1 MAPLAD
7 LYQVSMAYGHWRAG
21 RHRAPAAAEL
31 FFRRPPFRGSFALGA
46 GLAEGLRGLRAF
58 RFSAADVAYLRS
70 VLPSTID
77 DAFFDYLATLDAS
90 EVTVSAIPEGSVV
103 FARVPFLQVKGPLL
117 VVQLLETTLLCLVN
131 YASLV
136 ATNAARF
143 RLLAGPDVKLIEMGL
158 RCAQGPD
165 GALSASKYSYIG
177 GFDCTSNILAGKLYG
192 IPVRGT
198 IAHSFIMSFRC
209 LEEVQARVSRA
220 WDGLGMGMGMN
231 GCTNPIFPNSWHLA
245 IPACPQ
251 PRISSVS
258 LLSFPPLLPVSPPLS
273 PCPRPAMAPL
283 ADLYQVSM
291 AYGHWRAGR
300 HRAPAAAELFFRRPP
315 FRGSFALGAG
325 LAEGLRGLRA
335 FRFSAADVA
344 YLRSVLPSTI
354 DDAFFDYLATLDAS
368 EVTVS
373 AIPEGSVVFARVPF
387 LQVKGP
393 LLVVQLL
400 ETTLLCLVNY
410 ASLVATNA
418 ARFRLLAGPDVK
430 LIEMGLRCAQ
440 GPDGALSASKYSY
453 IGGFDCTSNIL
464 AGKLYGIPV
473 RGTIAHSFIMSF
485 RCLEEVQARELPPRA
500 GGDPVDLAG
509 LAVSWLQ
516 RVCDLLQTPLGKAN
530 QGELAAFVSY
540 AVTFPCDFQGLLDTY
555 CVRRSGLPNF
565 CAVALALHQLGYQA
579 IGVRLDSG
587 DLAQQSKEI
596 RGVFQ
601 ACGAHFQVP
610 WFGTIPI
617 AVSNNISEQSL
628 EEFRREELPPRA
640 GGDPVDLA
648 GLAVSWLQRVCDLL
662 QTPLGKANQGEL
674 AAFVS
679 YAVTFPCD
687 FQGLLDTYCVRRSGL
702 PNFCAVA
709 LALHQLGYQAIGVR
723 LDSGDLAQQ
732 SKEIRGVFQA
742 CGAHFQVPWF
752 GTIPI
757 AVSNNISEQSLEE
770 FRREGTNLVTC
781 PLQPSLGCVYKLV
794 EVNGSPCLKL
804 TEDEEKMT
812 IPGMKTIYRLY
823 DAAGHPF
830 MDLMA
835 LEEEPSPSAGQE
847 LGIRV
852 LGRLGETT
860 KVIPTT
866 VEPLHRT
873 YFRDGQVCE
882 PLPSLPEVR
891 THAQVSL
898 NLLSPA
904 HRRLHEPQPYPV
916 ALTERLHQLFQEL
929 SQGSH

>member
-1 MAPLAD
+1 MSPCLHPRVPLCCHPRCP
-7 LYQVSMAYGHWRAG
+7 L
-21 RHRAPAAAEL
+21 
-31 FFRRPPFRGSFALGA
+31 
-46 GLAEGLRGLRAF
+46 
-58 RFSAADVAYLRS
+58 
-70 VLPSTID
+70 VLPSPCPLVLP
-77 DAFFDYLATLDAS
+77 FPLS
-90 EVTVSAIPEGSVV
+90 PCRHP
-103 FARVPFLQVKGPLL
+103 RVPSRCHPLL
-117 VVQLLETTLLCLVN
+117 LPTPL
-131 YASLV
+131 
-136 ATNAARF
+136 
-143 RLLAGPDVKLIEMGL
+143 
-158 RCAQGPD
+158 
-165 GALSASKYSYIG
+165 
-177 GFDCTSNILAGKLYG
+177 
-192 IPVRGT
+192 
-198 IAHSFIMSFRC
+198 
-209 LEEVQARVSRA
+209 
-220 WDGLGMGMGMN
+220 
-231 GCTNPIFPNSWHLA
+231 FPL
-245 IPACPQ
+245 PP
-251 PRISSVS
+251 
-258 LLSFPPLLPVSPPLS
+258 LTPPLLPVSPPLS

-368 EVTVS
+368 EVTVT

-440 GPDGALSASKYSY
+440 GPDGALSASRYSY

-485 RCLEEVQARELPPRA
+485 RSLEEVQARLPPRA

-516 RVCDLLQTPLGKAN
+516 RVCDLLRTPPGKAN

-555 CVRRSGLPNF
+555 CGLEIMLDPPWICVPVVINAFPARARSGLPNF

-628 EEFRREELPPRA
+628 EEFGREGSEI
-640 GGDPVDLA
+640 DM
-648 GLAVSWLQRVCDLL
+648 
-662 QTPLGKANQGEL
+662 
-674 AAFVS
+674 
-679 YAVTFPCD
+679 
-687 FQGLLDTYCVRRSGL
+687 
-702 PNFCAVA
+702 
-709 LALHQLGYQAIGVR
+709 IG
-723 LDSGDLAQQ
+723 
-732 SKEIRGVFQA
+732 I
-742 CGAHFQVPWF
+742 
-752 GTIPI
+752 
-757 AVSNNISEQSLEE
+757 
-770 FRREGTNLVTC
+770 GTNLVTC

-866 VEPLHRT
+866 VELLHRT

-904 HRRLHEPQPYPV
+904 HRRLHEPQVTWDTHWTPMADNLCFGNSKPHLCGHV
-916 ALTERLHQLFQEL
+916 PTL
-929 SQGSH
+929 SILAKFPGIWRPGPG

>member
-1 MAPLAD
+1 
-7 LYQVSMAYGHWRAG
+7 
-21 RHRAPAAAEL
+21 
-31 FFRRPPFRGSFALGA
+31 
-46 GLAEGLRGLRAF
+46 
-58 RFSAADVAYLRS
+58 
-70 VLPSTID
+70 
-77 DAFFDYLATLDAS
+77 
-90 EVTVSAIPEGSVV
+90 
-103 FARVPFLQVKGPLL
+103 
-117 VVQLLETTLLCLVN
+117 
-131 YASLV
+131 
-136 ATNAARF
+136 
-143 RLLAGPDVKLIEMGL
+143 MGL
-158 RCAQGPD
+158 RRAQGPD

-209 LEEVQARVSRA
+209 LEEVQ
-220 WDGLGMGMGMN
+220 
-231 GCTNPIFPNSWHLA
+231 P
-245 IPACPQ
+245 
-251 PRISSVS
+251 
-258 LLSFPPLLPVSPPLS
+258 
-273 PCPRPAMAPL
+273 
-283 ADLYQVSM
+283 
-291 AYGHWRAGR
+291 
-300 HRAPAAAELFFRRPP
+300 
-315 FRGSFALGAG
+315 
-325 LAEGLRGLRA
+325 
-335 FRFSAADVA
+335 
-344 YLRSVLPSTI
+344 
-354 DDAFFDYLATLDAS
+354 
-368 EVTVS
+368 
-373 AIPEGSVVFARVPF
+373 
-387 LQVKGP
+387 
-393 LLVVQLL
+393 
-400 ETTLLCLVNY
+400 
-410 ASLVATNA
+410 
-418 ARFRLLAGPDVK
+418 
-430 LIEMGLRCAQ
+430 
-440 GPDGALSASKYSY
+440 
-453 IGGFDCTSNIL
+453 
-464 AGKLYGIPV
+464 
-473 RGTIAHSFIMSF
+473 
-485 RCLEEVQARELPPRA
+485 RELPPRA

-516 RVCDLLQTPLGKAN
+516 RVCDLLQTPPSKAN

-601 ACGAHFQVP
+601 TCGAHFQVP

-617 AVSNNISEQSL
+617 AVSNDISEQSL
-628 EEFRREELPPRA
+628 EEFRREGSEI
-640 GGDPVDLA
+640 DM
-648 GLAVSWLQRVCDLL
+648 
-662 QTPLGKANQGEL
+662 
-674 AAFVS
+674 
-679 YAVTFPCD
+679 
-687 FQGLLDTYCVRRSGL
+687 
-702 PNFCAVA
+702 
-709 LALHQLGYQAIGVR
+709 IG
-723 LDSGDLAQQ
+723 
-732 SKEIRGVFQA
+732 I
-742 CGAHFQVPWF
+742 
-752 GTIPI
+752 
-757 AVSNNISEQSLEE
+757 
-770 FRREGTNLVTC
+770 GTNLVTC

-812 IPGMKTIYRLY
+812 IPGMKAIYRLY

-852 LGRLGETT
+852 LGRLEETT

-916 ALTERLHQLFQEL
+916 AVTERLHQLFLEL
-929 SQGSH
+929 RQGSL

>member
-1 MAPLAD
+1 
-7 LYQVSMAYGHWRAG
+7 
-21 RHRAPAAAEL
+21 
-31 FFRRPPFRGSFALGA
+31 
-46 GLAEGLRGLRAF
+46 
-58 RFSAADVAYLRS
+58 ADVAYLRS
-70 VLPSTID
+70 VLPSTTD

-90 EVTVSAIPEGSVV
+90 EVTVTAVPEGSVV

-143 RLLAGPDVKLIEMGL
+143 RLLAGPDMKLMEMGL
-158 RCAQGPD
+158 RRAQGPD

-198 IAHSFIMSFRC
+198 IAHSFVMSFAS
-209 LEEVQARVSRA
+209 LEEVQ
-220 WDGLGMGMGMN
+220 
-231 GCTNPIFPNSWHLA
+231 P
-245 IPACPQ
+245 
-251 PRISSVS
+251 
-258 LLSFPPLLPVSPPLS
+258 
-273 PCPRPAMAPL
+273 
-283 ADLYQVSM
+283 
-291 AYGHWRAGR
+291 
-300 HRAPAAAELFFRRPP
+300 
-315 FRGSFALGAG
+315 
-325 LAEGLRGLRA
+325 
-335 FRFSAADVA
+335 
-344 YLRSVLPSTI
+344 
-354 DDAFFDYLATLDAS
+354 
-368 EVTVS
+368 
-373 AIPEGSVVFARVPF
+373 
-387 LQVKGP
+387 
-393 LLVVQLL
+393 
-400 ETTLLCLVNY
+400 
-410 ASLVATNA
+410 
-418 ARFRLLAGPDVK
+418 
-430 LIEMGLRCAQ
+430 
-440 GPDGALSASKYSY
+440 
-453 IGGFDCTSNIL
+453 
-464 AGKLYGIPV
+464 
-473 RGTIAHSFIMSF
+473 
-485 RCLEEVQARELPPRA
+485 RELPPRA
-500 GGDPVDLAG
+500 GGDPVDLAA

-516 RVCDLLQTPLGKAN
+516 RVCDLLQTPPGKAK

-596 RGVFQ
+596 RRVFR

-610 WFGTIPI
+610 WFGSIPI
-617 AVSNNISEQSL
+617 AVSNDISEQSL
-628 EEFRREELPPRA
+628 EEFKKEGSEI
-640 GGDPVDLA
+640 DM
-648 GLAVSWLQRVCDLL
+648 
-662 QTPLGKANQGEL
+662 
-674 AAFVS
+674 
-679 YAVTFPCD
+679 
-687 FQGLLDTYCVRRSGL
+687 
-702 PNFCAVA
+702 
-709 LALHQLGYQAIGVR
+709 IG
-723 LDSGDLAQQ
+723 
-732 SKEIRGVFQA
+732 I
-742 CGAHFQVPWF
+742 
-752 GTIPI
+752 
-757 AVSNNISEQSLEE
+757 
-770 FRREGTNLVTC
+770 GTNLVTC

-823 DAAGHPF
+823 DAAGESGDPSQSPGGMSCSITAFLMVLLAGHPF

-852 LGRLGETT
+852 LGQLGETT
-860 KVIPTT
+860 KVIPST

-873 YFRDGQVCE
+873 YFRDGQLCE

-916 ALTERLHQLFQEL
+916 RPALPTFPL
-929 SQGSH
+929 GNATW

>member
-70 VLPSTID
+70 VLPSTTD

-90 EVTVSAIPEGSVV
+90 EVTVTAIPEGSVV
-103 FARVPFLQVKGPLL
+103 FPRVPFLQVKGPLL

-143 RLLAGPDVKLIEMGL
+143 RLLAGPDVKLMEMGL
-158 RCAQGPD
+158 RRAQGPD

-177 GFDCTSNILAGKLYG
+177 GES
-192 IPVRGT
+192 
-198 IAHSFIMSFRC
+198 
-209 LEEVQARVSRA
+209 
-220 WDGLGMGMGMN
+220 
-231 GCTNPIFPNSWHLA
+231 
-245 IPACPQ
+245 CPTV
-251 PRISSVS
+251 P
-258 LLSFPPLLPVSPPLS
+258 
-273 PCPRPAMAPL
+273 
-283 ADLYQVSM
+283 
-291 AYGHWRAGR
+291 
-300 HRAPAAAELFFRRPP
+300 
-315 FRGSFALGAG
+315 GATT
-325 LAEGLRGLRA
+325 A
-335 FRFSAADVA
+335 
-344 YLRSVLPSTI
+344 LPS
-354 DDAFFDYLATLDAS
+354 
-368 EVTVS
+368 
-373 AIPEGSVVFARVPF
+373 PG
-387 LQVKGP
+387 
-393 LLVVQLL
+393 
-400 ETTLLCLVNY
+400 C
-410 ASLVATNA
+410 
-418 ARFRLLAGPDVK
+418 
-430 LIEMGLRCAQ
+430 
-440 GPDGALSASKYSY
+440 
-453 IGGFDCTSNIL
+453 
-464 AGKLYGIPV
+464 
-473 RGTIAHSFIMSF
+473 
-485 RCLEEVQARELPPRA
+485 
-500 GGDPVDLAG
+500 

-516 RVCDLLQTPLGKAN
+516 RVCDLLQTPPGKAN
-530 QGELAAFVSY
+530 EGELAAFVSY

-565 CAVALALHQLGYQA
+565 CAVALALNQLGYQA

-596 RGVFQ
+596 REVFRV
-601 ACGAHFQVP
+601 CGAHFQVP

-617 AVSNNISEQSL
+617 AVSNDISEQSL
-628 EEFRREELPPRA
+628 EEFRREGSEI
-640 GGDPVDLA
+640 DM
-648 GLAVSWLQRVCDLL
+648 
-662 QTPLGKANQGEL
+662 
-674 AAFVS
+674 
-679 YAVTFPCD
+679 
-687 FQGLLDTYCVRRSGL
+687 
-702 PNFCAVA
+702 
-709 LALHQLGYQAIGVR
+709 IG
-723 LDSGDLAQQ
+723 
-732 SKEIRGVFQA
+732 I
-742 CGAHFQVPWF
+742 
-752 GTIPI
+752 
-757 AVSNNISEQSLEE
+757 
-770 FRREGTNLVTC
+770 GTNLVTC

-794 EVNGSPCLKL
+794 EVNGFPCLKL

-823 DAAGHPF
+823 NATGEFGDPSQSPGGISCSITLSLMSSWAGHPF

-852 LGRLGETT
+852 LGQLGETT
-860 KVIPTT
+860 KVIPST

-891 THAQVSL
+891 THAQLSL

-916 ALTERLHQLFQEL
+916 
-929 SQGSH
+929 

>member
-1 MAPLAD
+1 MLCCHPR
-7 LYQVSMAYGHWRAG
+7 VS
-21 RHRAPAAAEL
+21 P
-31 FFRRPPFRGSFALGA
+31 
-46 GLAEGLRGLRAF
+46 
-58 RFSAADVAYLRS
+58 SAAIPVSPLE
-70 VLPSTID
+70 LPS
-77 DAFFDYLATLDAS
+77 
-90 EVTVSAIPEGSVV
+90 PC
-103 FARVPFLQVKGPLL
+103 PPL
-117 VVQLLETTLLCLVN
+117 
-131 YASLV
+131 
-136 ATNAARF
+136 
-143 RLLAGPDVKLIEMGL
+143 
-158 RCAQGPD
+158 CA
-165 GALSASKYSYIG
+165 
-177 GFDCTSNILAGKLYG
+177 
-192 IPVRGT
+192 
-198 IAHSFIMSFRC
+198 
-209 LEEVQARVSRA
+209 
-220 WDGLGMGMGMN
+220 
-231 GCTNPIFPNSWHLA
+231 A
-245 IPACPQ
+245 IPAAL
-251 PRISSVS
+251 SSVS
-258 LLSFPPLLPVSPPLS
+258 LCPCILPLLPSRYLSCAAIPAPHVHCALPPRVSSCATKTAPCPPCAAIPAAIPVSPLCCPASPCRHPRVLPPRASVSLLFSPLLPVSPPLS

-368 EVTVS
+368 EV
-373 AIPEGSVVFARVPF
+373 PF

-400 ETTLLCLVNY
+400 ETTLLCLINY

-418 ARFRLLAGPDVK
+418 ARFRLLAGPDMK
-430 LIEMGLRCAQ
+430 LIEMGLRRAQ

-485 RCLEEVQARELPPRA
+485 RCLEEVQPRELPPRA
-500 GGDPVDLAG
+500 GGDPVDLAD

-516 RVCDLLQTPLGKAN
+516 RVCDLLQTPPSKAN

-610 WFGTIPI
+610 WFETIPI
-617 AVSNNISEQSL
+617 AVSN
-628 EEFRREELPPRA
+628 
-640 GGDPVDLA
+640 D
-648 GLAVSWLQRVCDLL
+648 
-662 QTPLGKANQGEL
+662 
-674 AAFVS
+674 
-679 YAVTFPCD
+679 
-687 FQGLLDTYCVRRSGL
+687 
-702 PNFCAVA
+702 
-709 LALHQLGYQAIGVR
+709 
-723 LDSGDLAQQ
+723 
-732 SKEIRGVFQA
+732 
-742 CGAHFQVPWF
+742 
-752 GTIPI
+752 
-757 AVSNNISEQSLEE
+757 ISEQSLEE
-770 FRREGTNLVTC
+770 FRREGSEIDMIGIGTHLVTC

-812 IPGMKTIYRLY
+812 IPGMKAIYRLY

-852 LGRLGETT
+852 LGRLEEST
-860 KVIPTT
+860 KVIPST

-891 THAQVSL
+891 THAQLSL

-916 ALTERLHQLFQEL
+916 AVTERLHQLFLEL
-929 SQGSH
+929 RQGSL